1 MSKIHSLYRTDNINI
16 GTDGVDYMVVFS
28 IDIEGKVSIFSA
40 ILRKGSNVV
49 FPVPVSIKNILK
61 KDRLKVSTPIFDTP
75 FLHLDKEDSRLLWD
89 ELTEAGFLPTPK
101 DHSGIIGVSFD
112 QVSAMRED
120 YSNQIDHLE
129 KMVYSL
135 EVEMVR
141 LDWESLCSYWS
152 SSGEKNNNQA
162 KIIMNSSPDYNY
174 PKQGDKYYDNY
185 AMNA

>member
-1 MSKIHSLYRTDNINI
+1 MSKIHSLYRTDNINSR
-16 GTDGVDYMVVFS
+16 TDRVDYMVVFS
-28 IDIEGKVSIFSA
+28 IDIEGTVSIFSA
-40 ILRKGSNVV
+40 ILRKGCNVV

-75 FLHLDKEDSRLLWD
+75 FLHLDKEDSRLIWD

-101 DHSGIIGVSFD
+101 DHSGIIGVAFD
-112 QVSAMRED
+112 QVFAMRED

-135 EVEMVR
+135 EEEMVR
-141 LDWESLCSYWS
+141 LE
-152 SSGEKNNNQA
+152 EKNNNQA